1 MHERIVEIILFLVNE
16 LKSNKQL
23 SEVDVS
29 LLSQN
34 GYTQSEIS
42 TAFSWLF
49 ERMSV
54 GEPVFSPGKP
64 ADSSHR
70 MLNEAE
76 KLVIQPEA
84 FGYLLQC
91 HQLGLLTNSDI
102 EIIAERIM
110 AAGFSSVGINE
121 MKSFVAGFLFGFDNP
136 PGGSSHIVLGNNDT
150 IH

>member
-16 LKSNKQL
+16 LKSNRQL

-42 TAFSWLF
+42 TAFSWIF

-54 GEPVFSPGKP
+54 GEPQFAPGKP
-64 ADSSHR
+64 AETSHR
-70 MLNEAE
+70 MLNDAE
-76 KLVIQPEA
+76 KLVIQPDA

-91 HQLGLLTNSDI
+91 HQLGLITNNDI
-102 EIIAERIM
+102 ELVIERIM

-121 MKSFVAGFLFGFDNP
+121 MKSFVAGLLFGLDNP
-136 PGGSSHIVLGNNDT
+136 SNGTGNIVLGNNDT